1 MPHAHYAH
9 AHHEHSHAHSHH
21 CQVHHHDIDARLAEA
36 VAHCQS
42 SDARFTPLRQEVYR
56 LILQADKPMGAYDLM
71 TALQDGR
78 FAEQEKK
85 NGTAKKVNIA
95 PPTIY
100 RSLDFLLSQGLIH
113 QLNSINAY
121 VPCCHPRATHSS
133 AFLIC
138 KNCKNV
144 QEYSDL
150 PIDGLIAQSQN
161 DTGFVIEKSIIE
173 LQGLC
178 RECQS

>member
-1 MPHAHYAH
+1 MPHDHHNHDH
-9 AHHEHSHAHSHH
+9 AHH
-21 CQVHHHDIDARLAEA
+21 CQVHHHDIEERLAEA
-36 VAHCQS
+36 VALCQNS
-42 SDARFTPLRQEVYR
+42 EVRFTPLRQEVYR
-56 LILQADKPMGAYDLM
+56 LILQSDRPMGAYDLM

-78 FAEQEKK
+78 FAEQEQAGKSSKK
-85 NGTAKKVNIA
+85 ANIA

-121 VPCCHPRATHSS
+121 VPCCHPRARHSS

-138 KNCKNV
+138 QNCKSV

-150 PIDGLIAQSQN
+150 PIDGLIDKCQA
-161 DTGFVIEKSIIE
+161 DTGFGIQKSIIE

-178 RECQS
+178 RACQ

>member
-1 MPHAHYAH
+1 MTTHT
-9 AHHEHSHAHSHH
+9 HSHNHN

-36 VAHCQS
+36 VALCQN
-42 SDARFTPLRQEVYR
+42 SDVRFTPLRQEVYR
-56 LILQADKPMGAYDLM
+56 LILQSDRPMGAYDLM

-78 FAEQEKK
+78 FTEQTQTGKT
-85 NGTAKKVNIA
+85 NKKVNIA

-121 VPCCHPRATHSS
+121 VPCCHPRATHIS

-144 QEYSDL
+144 QEYSNL
-150 PIDGLIAQSQN
+150 PIDGMIEKSEQ
-161 DTGFVIEKSIIE
+161 DTGFMIEKSIIE

-178 RECQS
+178 RACQ

>member
-1 MPHAHYAH
+1 MPHTHS
-9 AHHEHSHAHSHH
+9 HHEHSHH

-36 VAHCQS
+36 VALCQN
-42 SDARFTPLRQEVYR
+42 SDVRFTPLRQEVYR

-78 FAEQEKK
+78 FAEQESTGK
-85 NGTAKKVNIA
+85 NAKKVNIA

-121 VPCCHPRATHSS
+121 VPCCHPRDAHSS

-150 PIDGLIAQSQN
+150 PIDGLIAQSQS

-178 RECQS
+178 RECQ